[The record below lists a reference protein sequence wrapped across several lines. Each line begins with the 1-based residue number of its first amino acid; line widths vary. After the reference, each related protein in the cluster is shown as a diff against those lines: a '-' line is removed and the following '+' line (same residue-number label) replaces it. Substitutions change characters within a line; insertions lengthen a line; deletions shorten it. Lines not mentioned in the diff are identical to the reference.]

1 MIKLPGNR
9 HEVEKMIK
17 SICVYSSSSDAID
30 ETYFAAAKEVGK
42 QIGENGHTLI
52 FGGGRIGLMGEVART
67 VHLYGGRVVGVIPE
81 YLNRPNITYE
91 ASDNLIVTATMR
103 ERKAKMDEQS
113 DAFLGLPG
121 GFGTLE
127 EILEIITLKQ
137 IQQHNKPIVLIDIR
151 NFYKHL
157 IAMFE
162 EIYKE
167 RFAKE
172 IHRQLYYVA
181 KDVQD
186 AFSYLNSY
194 VPTPFPVKWF

>member
-1 MIKLPGNR
+1 
-9 HEVEKMIK
+9 MIK

-30 ETYFAAAKEVGK
+30 ETYFEAAKEVGK
-42 QIGENGHTLI
+42 QIGENSHTLI

-81 YLNRPNITYE
+81 YLNRPGITYE

-167 RFAKE
+167 QFAKE

-194 VPTPFPVKWF
+194 VPIPFPVKWF

>member
-1 MIKLPGNR
+1 
-9 HEVEKMIK
+9 MIK